1 MADFG
6 FFEGVEGGGIGSDV
20 DWGIIVDAGRERM
33 EMVRRF
39 KGATEGGVRNF
50 SFCRVE

>member
-6 FFEGVEGGGIGSDV
+6 FFEGVEGGIGSDV
-20 DWGIIVDAGRERM
+20 DWGSIVDAGRERM

-39 KGATEGGVRNF
+39 KGATEGGVRNC